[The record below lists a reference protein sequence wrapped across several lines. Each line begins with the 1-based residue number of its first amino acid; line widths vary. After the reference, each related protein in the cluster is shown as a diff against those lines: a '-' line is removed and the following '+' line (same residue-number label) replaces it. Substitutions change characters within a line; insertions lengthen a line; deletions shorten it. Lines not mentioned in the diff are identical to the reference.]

1 MGDRQLYVGTEDGVL
16 LEYSLPEPNAAGSG
30 GGGGNLVNAK
40 ELGPVSSILSVFFS
54 GFFRRSRRLTRR
66 NSELDENFG

>member
-40 ELGPVSSILSVFFS
+40 ELGPVSSIPYASLKSY
-54 GFFRRSRRLTRR
+54 
-66 NSELDENFG
+66 

>member
-16 LEYSLPEPNAAGSG
+16 LEYSLPEPNAGSG

-40 ELGPVSSILSVFFS
+40 ELGPVSSILYASLKS
-54 GFFRRSRRLTRR
+54 Y
-66 NSELDENFG
+66 